1 MTWFFILVLM
11 GVAYWLHSRVKVAE
25 HRLRE
30 IGDTVEALHWRLQNT
45 QPAPSEPEVEETPKA
60 PMETEPSPVV
70 LRVGPWEDTATKPVE
85 PAAPLPPI
93 KPEPEVRSEPEAER
107 FAFRRPDIDF
117 EELFGRR
124 LPIWLGGIALAVA
137 GVFLVRWSI
146 ERGLLSAGVRVGLAF
161 AFGVALLVGAEI
173 AYRQEERL
181 RDPRVRQALAGAG
194 LATLYAA
201 FYLAGTQYGLV
212 GQSVAFGGLALVTAL
227 AIGLS
232 FRFGLPSAVLGL
244 IGGFAAPLLVGGEE
258 ANLPVL
264 TLYLGLVTAGLV
276 ETGRRQSRP
285 WLGAAALVGGLLWGF
300 LLLASGDVSTLAVLV
315 VGLYLTALASVLPG
329 LLGKNEVSTWR
340 WVRPISA
347 VVASVQAG
355 VLISLAGHAPLAW
368 GMYGVLALGMAVVA
382 HRVAIL
388 RDALG
393 LTAIVALVLLAT
405 WSMPGPAMFAVVAAG
420 IALIFAVRALVY
432 RARAEAVL
440 ADRLAA
446 ALVPLGI
453 GIVAVAQ
460 FDNGGTYP
468 LFAFGLAA
476 LAAIPAAHAWLERDG
491 AERRD
496 EMLFALATGA
506 ATVLV
511 FLALNMLVPLDLV
524 TIVAAVAAAP
534 LLWLGWSRR
543 SPALR
548 TACWLTGAAIVLLIC
563 VRPDLWSELEGTP
576 DNPLVSLLSWAAAV
590 LPFAVLSLIEP
601 RLPQRRVAEG
611 SAALLT
617 FAALAQIVP
626 FAWEAWLAFALAG
639 VAFTLLSQRVTAVI
653 ALAFAAFLYA
663 LAPFGE
669 WTGTTFASV
678 AGVIAYRHE
687 LPDWTAVLRLILPAA
702 LGFALAGMRDL
713 ERPLRLSALGVSGI
727 LMIAVLHTLYKQVFA
742 IETIT
747 SFTALGMAERTV
759 WQALLMAS
767 GVAVLR
773 FADARYRAAGV
784 VLISASLAHFTLY
797 SLAWHNPLFTPQAV
811 GPMPVA
817 NLLSAAYATAIGGLI
832 VLRPHASRVRIAV
845 DGAIMALVGLLAIA
859 LLRQVFAGSILTNQP
874 LGQVE
879 DLLRSL
885 VGLLLAAGFLWLG
898 WVRAER
904 SWRVGSLVFA
914 LATVVKVFVFDTAGL
929 DGLLRIAS
937 FAGLGG
943 SLIALG
949 WVYSRLLSGPGTEH
963 GATDRSADGEAVKA

>member
-1 MTWFFILVLM
+1 MTELIVLVLM
-11 GVAYWLHSRVKVAE
+11 GVAFWLHT
-25 HRLRE
+25 RLRGAERAVRELSGE
-30 IGDTVEALHWRLQNT
+30 IEALRWRL
-45 QPAPSEPEVEETPKA
+45 
-60 PMETEPSPVV
+60 
-70 LRVGPWEDTATKPVE
+70 GE
-85 PAAPLPPI
+85 PAREIA
-93 KPEPEVRSEPEAER
+93 KVEPEPEIEVEPPSVSVPRVTLRPGPLGEDGGQPPYDNHVPRDDRAHLAEEPVVTADAPAR

-146 ERGLLSAGVRVGLAF
+146 ERGLLSAGVRVAIAF
-161 AFGVALLVGAEI
+161 AFGIALLVGAEV
-173 AYRQEERL
+173 AYRKEERL

-258 ANLPVL
+258 GNLPVL

-300 LLLASGDVSTLAVLV
+300 LLLASGDVSTLALLV
-315 VGLYLTALASVLPG
+315 VGLYLAALASVLPG
-329 LLGKNEVSTWR
+329 LLGKDEGGTWR

-347 VVASVQAG
+347 VVASLQAG
-355 VLISLAGHAPLAW
+355 VLIALAGHEPLAW
-368 GMYGVLALGMAVVA
+368 GMYGVLAVGMAVVA
-382 HRVAIL
+382 HRVTML

-393 LTAIVALVLLAT
+393 LTAIVALVLLGT
-405 WSMPGPAMFAVVAAG
+405 WSAPQPVAFAIVATG
-420 IALIFAVRALVY
+420 IALIFAVRALAYVT
-432 RARAEAVL
+432 RSQGAL
-440 ADRLAA
+440 SDRLQA

-453 GIVAVAQ
+453 GAVAWAQ
-460 FDNGGTYP
+460 FDVGESYP
-468 LFAFGLAA
+468 LLGLGLAA
-476 LAAIPAAHAWLERDG
+476 LAILPAVYAWVERDG
-491 AERRD
+491 DNPRSAA
-496 EMLFALATGA
+496 LFALSAGA

-511 FLALNMLVPLDLV
+511 FLALNVIVPLDLV
-524 TIVAAVAAAP
+524 TIVAALAAAP
-534 LLWLGWSRR
+534 LLWLSWTRR
-543 SPALR
+543 TEALR
-548 TACWLTGAAIVLLIC
+548 TALWVSGAAIVVLLPL
-563 VRPDLWSELEGTP
+563 RPDMWSELEGSPATP
-576 DNPLVSLLSWAAAV
+576 VVSLLSWAAVA
-590 LPFAVLSLIEP
+590 LPFAVLAFVDM
-601 RLPQRRVAEG
+601 RLPQRRLAEG

-617 FAALAQIVP
+617 FAALAQVVP
-626 FAWEAWLAFALAG
+626 FAWEAWLAVLLAVATFVLLKDRVAALVALA
-639 VAFTLLSQRVTAVI
+639 S
-653 ALAFAAFLYA
+653 AAALYA

-669 WTGTTFASV
+669 WGQTTLASL
-678 AGVIAYRHE
+678 AGVVVYRHD
-687 LPDWTAVLRLILPAA
+687 LPDWTEALRLVLPAA
-702 LGFALAGMRDL
+702 VGFAVAGVRSMQRQVRFPVIGLAGL
-713 ERPLRLSALGVSGI
+713 LI
-727 LMIAVLHTLYKQVFA
+727 LAVLHTLYKQVFA
-742 IETIT
+742 IETVT
-747 SFTALGMAERTV
+747 AFTALGMAERTV
-759 WQALLMAS
+759 WQALLMAG

-773 FADARYRAAGV
+773 FADIRYRMAGLA
-784 VLISASLAHFTLY
+784 LIGASLAHFALY
-797 SLAWHNPLFTPQAV
+797 SLFWHNPLFTAQAV

-817 NLLSAAYATAIGGLI
+817 NLLTAAYTAAIAGLI
-832 VLRPHASRVRIAV
+832 VLRSHVAGMRIAV
-845 DGAIMALVGLLAIA
+845 DGAIMALAGLLAVA
-859 LLRQVFAGSILTNQP
+859 LLRQGFAGSILTSQP

-885 VGLLLAAGFLWLG
+885 IGLLLAAGFLWLG
-898 WVRAER
+898 WVRKER

-914 LATVVKVFVFDTAGL
+914 LATVVKVFLFDTAGL

-949 WVYSRLLSGPGTEH
+949 WVYSRLLSETQELDPDE
-963 GATDRSADGEAVKA
+963 S